1 MAAVAG
7 IVKSVSSDVIA
18 IDQNDHVRVLDV
30 NDKVYIGE
38 AIKGESESA
47 SITITANDGQ
57 DISINGYDTLW
68 LDSSVVSD
76 DIGESSIDTD
86 ALFKALLGND
96 YVSIL
101 DHINEKVDDILSATN
116 LEQEEPNDEASVN
129 ISFNEIDP
137 NLANEHGLR
146 EDDLLAKM
154 NEHKESDKQ
163 IDPSFEHTNLN
174 ATTIYI
180 DIDNDL
186 NKLS

>member
-116 LEQEEPNDEASVN
+116 LEQEELNDEASVS

-137 NLANEHGLR
+137 NLANEQ
-146 EDDLLAKM
+146 M

-163 IDPSFEHTNLN
+163 VDTSFEHTNLN

>member
-38 AIKGESESA
+38 AIKGESESS

-57 DISINGYDTLW
+57 DISISGYDTLW

-116 LEQEEPNDEASVN
+116 LEQEELNDEASVS

-137 NLANEHGLR
+137 NLINEYGLR
-146 EDDLLAKM
+146 EDDLLAKI

>member
-38 AIKGESESA
+38 SIKGESESA

-101 DHINEKVDDILSATN
+101 D
-116 LEQEEPNDEASVN
+116 
-129 ISFNEIDP
+129 EIDP
-137 NLANEHGLR
+137 SLINEHGLR
-146 EDDLLAKM
+146 EDDLLAKI